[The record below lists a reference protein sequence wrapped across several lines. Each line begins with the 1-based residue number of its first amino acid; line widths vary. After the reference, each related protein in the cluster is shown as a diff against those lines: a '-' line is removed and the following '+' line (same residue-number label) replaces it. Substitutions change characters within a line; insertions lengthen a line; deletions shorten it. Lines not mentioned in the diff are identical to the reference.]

1 MEWWSRQESY
11 RGLRRRGWWSSVAR
25 VGGLGMKCSGY
36 RNCIYGELFKE
47 VVASLQKRGRGI
59 HDEDETR

>member
-1 MEWWSRQESY
+1 
-11 RGLRRRGWWSSVAR
+11 
-25 VGGLGMKCSGY
+25 MKCGGY